1 MKSNNIKD
9 IQARF
14 ILDSR
19 GNPTIEAD
27 IILND
32 GTIGRASTPS
42 GASTGDKEALELR
55 DNETNWN
62 GKGVNKAINNI
73 YEHIRPSLIGAPSH
87 NIEHI
92 DKSLIELDGTKN
104 KSKLGAN
111 AMLAVSLANV
121 QAGANSLG
129 KHLYEYIYEHI
140 NDTQSAHHISLPVPM
155 MNILN
160 GGSHAD
166 NTVDIQEF
174 MIMPSNFSNY
184 KEVLQC
190 GTEIFHSL
198 KAKLKEYNYNTNIGD
213 EGGFAPNLRSNEEA
227 IEIILSAIEKTD
239 YKPGKNVFLALDV
252 AASEFYLK
260 SENKYFLESENKKL
274 SSLQLIE
281 YYKDFCEKYPIVSIE
296 DGLDQND
303 WESWHILN
311 RMLGKK
317 IQIVGDDLTVT
328 NPQLLQKSIDF
339 KSMNAI
345 LVKLNQIGTFTET
358 LETITLAKNNNF
370 GTIIS
375 HRSGETENTFIADLA
390 VATNAGQIKTGS
402 LCRTDRTAK
411 YNQLL
416 RIEETVKNKV
426 KLAKLDIC
434 L

>member
-1 MKSNNIKD
+1 MQSNNIKD

-14 ILDSR
+14 VLDSR
-19 GNPTIEAD
+19 GNPTVEAD
-27 IILND
+27 VILDN
-32 GTIGRASTPS
+32 GTLGRSSVPS

-55 DNETNWN
+55 DKDTAWC
-62 GKGVNKAINNI
+62 GKGVNQAIANI
-73 YEHIRPSLIGAPSH
+73 H
-87 NIEHI
+87 NDIKPQLKGQLCHDIENI
-92 DKSLIELDGTKN
+92 DNLMIQLDGTEN
-104 KSKLGAN
+104 KSNLGAN

-121 QAGANSLG
+121 QAGANSQG
-129 KHLYEYIYEHI
+129 QCLYEYIYKYIKNKNKSI
-140 NDTQSAHHISLPVPM
+140 NPTLPIPM

-174 MIMPSNFSNY
+174 MIMPAKFSNY

-190 GTEIFHSL
+190 GTEIFHAL
-198 KAKLKEYNYNTNIGD
+198 KSKLKESTYNTNIGD
-213 EGGFAPNLRSNEEA
+213 EGGFAPDLKSNEEA
-227 IEIILSAIEKTD
+227 IELILSAIEKAK
-239 YKPGKNVFLALDV
+239 YQPGKNVFLALDV
-252 AASEFYLK
+252 AASEFYLE

-274 SSLQLIE
+274 SPLELIE
-281 YYKDFCEKYPIVSIE
+281 YYKKLCDKYPIVSIE

-303 WESWHILN
+303 WVSWSMLN
-311 RMLGKK
+311 QTLGKK

-328 NPQLLQKSIDF
+328 NPKLLKKSINLQA
-339 KSMNAI
+339 MNSI

-358 LETITLAKNNNF
+358 LNTIILAKENNF
-370 GTIIS
+370 STIIS

-390 VATNAGQIKTGS
+390 VATGAGQIKTGS

-416 RIEETVKNKV
+416 RIEETMKDCAQM
-426 KLAKLDIC
+426 AKLKIC